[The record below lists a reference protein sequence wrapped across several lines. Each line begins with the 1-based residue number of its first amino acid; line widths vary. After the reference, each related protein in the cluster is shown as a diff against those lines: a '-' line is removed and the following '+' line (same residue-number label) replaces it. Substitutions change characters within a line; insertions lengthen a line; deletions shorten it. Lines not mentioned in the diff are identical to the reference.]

1 MYLNIALV
9 NLSTSFLK
17 MLNFCSTAKQY
28 GNVMGWEDMMNL
40 GKNEP
45 DTEIIQREKNQAV
58 NKACM
63 YIYTSGTTGPPKG
76 MCNPNRA
83 LLQLYLIP

>member
-1 MYLNIALV
+1 
-9 NLSTSFLK
+9 
-17 MLNFCSTAKQY
+17 
-28 GNVMGWEDMMNL
+28 MMNL

-76 MCNPNRA
+76 MRNPNRA
-83 LLQLYLIP
+83 LLKLYLIS